1 MDRATL
7 VAFDVKLGE
16 GVIAALERVGYK
28 PNVALWAVLEE
39 YGDARLVIASRKLDQ
54 KSLLKANG
62 EVLDALRREQL
73 DFHRLPTILVLRM
86 TDKFIQA
93 LRSTFGKAKD
103 VRGMRLGNQMIG
115 DRYLEEGYVYRI
127 E

>member
-16 GVIAALERVGYK
+16 AVIAALDRSGYK
-28 PNVALWAVLEE
+28 PSVALWAVLEE

-62 EVLDALRREQL
+62 EVLAALQREQL
-73 DFHRLPTILVLRM
+73 DFHNLPNLLVLRM

-93 LRSTFGKAKD
+93 LRMTFGKARS
-103 VRGMRLGNQMIG
+103 VEGMRLGNQLIG

-127 E
+127 R

>member
-7 VAFDVKLGE
+7 VAFDIELGE
-16 GVIAALERVGYK
+16 AVIAALDRSGYK
-28 PNVALWAVLEE
+28 PNLALWAVLEE

-54 KSLLKANG
+54 KSLLKAYG
-62 EVLDALRREQL
+62 ELLAALKREQV
-73 DFHRLPTILVLRM
+73 DFHSLPTILVLRM
-86 TDKFIQA
+86 TDSFVQT
-93 LRSTFGKAKD
+93 LRATFGKTKSA
-103 VRGMRLGNQMIG
+103 RGMRLGNQMIG